1 MDNDTGVSF
10 IDVIVILIVVMAF
23 LMMIQLT
30 LMALRNEAQL
40 SEAVVAITEY
50 VDNECTGE

>member
-1 MDNDTGVSF
+1 MDNDGVSF

-30 LMALRNEAQL
+30 LMALRNESQL
-40 SEAVVAITEY
+40 SAAMVAITDY
-50 VDNECTGE
+50 VDNECTGEQ

>member
-1 MDNDTGVSF
+1 MDNDGVSF

-23 LMMIQLT
+23 LMMIQLN
-30 LMALRNEAQL
+30 LMALRTESKL
-40 SEAVVAITEY
+40 SAAMVAITDY

>member
-1 MDNDTGVSF
+1 MDNDGVSF
-10 IDVIVILIVVMAF
+10 IDVIVILIAVMAF

-30 LMALRNEAQL
+30 LMALRNESQL
-40 SEAVVAITEY
+40 SAAMVAITDY